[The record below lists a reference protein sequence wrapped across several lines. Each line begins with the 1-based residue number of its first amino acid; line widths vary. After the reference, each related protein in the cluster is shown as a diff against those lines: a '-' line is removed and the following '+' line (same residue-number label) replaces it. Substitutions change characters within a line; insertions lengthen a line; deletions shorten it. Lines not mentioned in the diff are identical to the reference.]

1 MNRLCQHLRTKKLYI
16 DASPDEAFTEPEP
29 DQTAPCHFWCNLTQT
44 VVGPDQQPV
53 HKNSCQPG
61 RPCFED

>member
-1 MNRLCQHLRTKKLYI
+1 MNRLCQHLRTKKLYL
-16 DASPDEAFTEPEP
+16 DASLEEAFGDP
-29 DQTAPCHFWCNLTQT
+29 DPGQAGPCHFWCNLTQN

-61 RPCFED
+61 RSCFED